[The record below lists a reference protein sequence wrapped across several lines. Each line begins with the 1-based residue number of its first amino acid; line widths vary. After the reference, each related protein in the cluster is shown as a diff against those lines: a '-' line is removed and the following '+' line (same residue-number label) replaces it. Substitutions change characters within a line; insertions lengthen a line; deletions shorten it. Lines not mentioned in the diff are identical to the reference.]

1 MCAEKKT
8 DEAPKH
14 ENKTSSTVWKMLG
27 AGIAGAAVIASP
39 IAGGAAVGTALL
51 LNYRKKK
58 KEKEKEATHLAAENI
73 IIRDRLDAFLASYK
87 ENESSSDYQQLISAL
102 CAVACMTAN
111 YDDKTNWREVQEIR
125 DFFSKV
131 RDSELSDEVKNKV
144 VNFFQNPPDLKTA
157 YEEAKKVKN
166 CPKEIFEGMIRL
178 IVACDGVVS
187 EKEEELLRMWNAFM

>member
-1 MCAEKKT
+1 MCAEKKA

-27 AGIAGAAVIASP
+27 AGIAGAAVIANP

-73 IIRDRLDAFLASYK
+73 IIRDRLNVFLSSYK
-87 ENESSSDYQQLISAL
+87 ENESSSDYQQLIIAL
-102 CAVACMTAN
+102 CAVACMAAN
-111 YDDKTNWREVQEIR
+111 YDKENSPRKKREIL
-125 DFFSKV
+125 DFFSNI
-131 RDSELSDEVKNKV
+131 RDLKLSDDMKNKV
-144 VNFFQNPPDLKTA
+144 EYFGLNTPDLKTA

-178 IVACDGVVS
+178 IVASDGVVS
-187 EKEEELLRMWNAFM
+187 EKEEELLRTWNTFM

>member
-1 MCAEKKT
+1 MCAEKKA

-14 ENKTSSTVWKMLG
+14 ENKTNSTVWKMLG
-27 AGIAGAAVIASP
+27 AGIAGAAVIANP
-39 IAGGAAVGTALL
+39 IVGGAAVGTALY

-58 KEKEKEATHLAAENI
+58 KEKEMTATHFAAENI
-73 IIRDRLDAFLASYK
+73 IIRDHLNSFLASYK
-87 ENESSSDYQQLISAL
+87 ENESSADYQQLISAL
-102 CAVACMTAN
+102 CAFACMTAN
-111 YDDKTNWREVQEIR
+111 YDDETNWREVQEIR

-178 IVACDGVVS
+178 IVACDGIVS

>member
-1 MCAEKKT
+1 MCTEKKT

-111 YDDKTNWREVQEIR
+111 YDDKTNWREMQEIR
-125 DFFSKV
+125 EFFAKV
-131 RDSELSDEVKNKV
+131 RDSELSEDVKNRIV
-144 VNFFQNPPDLKTA
+144 DFAQNPPDLKTSC
-157 YEEAKKVKN
+157 EEAKKVKN
-166 CPKEIFEGMIRL
+166 CPKEIFEKMIQL
-178 IVACDGVVS
+178 IAASDGVVS
-187 EKEEELLRMWNAFM
+187 EKEEELLRMWNALM

>member
-1 MCAEKKT
+1 
-8 DEAPKH
+8 
-14 ENKTSSTVWKMLG
+14 
-27 AGIAGAAVIASP
+27 
-39 IAGGAAVGTALL
+39 
-51 LNYRKKK
+51 
-58 KEKEKEATHLAAENI
+58 LAAENI
-73 IIRDRLDAFLASYK
+73 IIRDRLNAFLASYK

-111 YDDKTNWREVQEIR
+111 YDDGTSLLELQEIR

-131 RDSELSDEVKNKV
+131 RDSEFPDEVKNKITDFV
-144 VNFFQNPPDLKTA
+144 QNPPDLKTA

-178 IVACDGVVS
+178 IVACDGIVS

>member
-1 MCAEKKT
+1 MFPPQKYNIFATYARVCVFLYKKGEACAPPRMIFITEV
-8 DEAPKH
+8 
-14 ENKTSSTVWKMLG
+14 NRYL
-27 AGIAGAAVIASP
+27 
-39 IAGGAAVGTALL
+39 
-51 LNYRKKK
+51 
-58 KEKEKEATHLAAENI
+58 
-73 IIRDRLDAFLASYK
+73 F
-87 ENESSSDYQQLISAL
+87 SDPSLS
-102 CAVACMTAN
+102 AVACMTAN

-131 RDSELSDEVKNKV
+131 RDSELSDDVKNKV

-187 EKEEELLRMWNAFM
+187 EKEEELLRMWNALM